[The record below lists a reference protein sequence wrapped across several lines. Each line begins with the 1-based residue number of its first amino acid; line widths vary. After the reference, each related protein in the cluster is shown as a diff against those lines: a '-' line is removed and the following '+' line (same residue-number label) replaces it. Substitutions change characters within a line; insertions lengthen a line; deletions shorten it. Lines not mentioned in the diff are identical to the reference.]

1 MRILIKNGHVIDPAA
16 KVNSRQ
22 DLLIED
28 GRVAAVGPAAGE
40 AENDAEQVIDAE
52 GRIVCP
58 GFIDIHMHEDPVLDD
73 GTIDAYSDHSIFP
86 CMLRMGVTTAVAG
99 NCGENKFHP
108 ADYLDIADRD
118 GVPVNVAMLA
128 GHEYFRHKAGC
139 ADNYSSATD
148 AQKAE
153 MAREI
158 EKSLERGC
166 AGVSYGIRYVPGM
179 DMRELQETAVGAAKS
194 GKLVSAHI
202 RDDANY
208 VFDAAREFLDTG
220 LRLGVP
226 MELSHIGSMAGFG
239 QMEAF
244 LRLVDSY
251 RLLEPRIGCD
261 CYPYAA
267 FSTNLG
273 SATYDDGWR
282 ERYQC
287 GYDAVELAEGKYKG
301 QRCTKETFDETR
313 RDFPECL
320 TVCYV
325 MRQDEVD
332 LAYSH
337 PGVMVGS
344 DGTLSTG
351 QGHPRASGTFPRV
364 LSRYVRSGK
373 LSLYDAVER
382 MTALPAKQLGF
393 VNKGSLSVGKDADI
407 VIFDAE
413 KILDKASFEDPLV
426 PPVGIDWV
434 FVNGVAAAR
443 DGEMVFDRAGRSVRI

>member
-16 KVNSRQ
+16 KVNSQQ
-22 DLLIED
+22 DLLVED
-28 GRVAAVGPAAGE
+28 GRVAAVGPAARE
-40 AENDAEQVIDAE
+40 AESRAEQVIDAA
-52 GRIVCP
+52 GRVVCP
-58 GFIDIHMHEDPVLDD
+58 GFIDIHMHEDPVMAD
-73 GTIDAYSDHSIFP
+73 GTIDAYSEHSIFP

-108 ADYLDIADRD
+108 ADYLDLADRD

-128 GHEYFRHKAGC
+128 GHEYFRHQAGC
-139 ADNYSSATD
+139 TDNYAAATKE
-148 AQKAE
+148 QKAE

-166 AGVSYGIRYVPGM
+166 VGVSYGIRYVPGM
-179 DMRELQETAVGAAKS
+179 DIQELLETAAGAAKH
-194 GKLVSAHI
+194 GKLVAAHI
-202 RDDANY
+202 RDDADF
-208 VFDAAREFLDTG
+208 VFDAAREFLDAG

-226 MELSHIGSMAGFG
+226 MEVSHIGSMAGFG

-244 LRLVDSY
+244 LGLIDSY

-273 SATYDDGWR
+273 SATYDEDWR

-301 QRCTKETFDETR
+301 QRCTKEIFDETR
-313 RDFPECL
+313 RDFPACM
-320 TVCYV
+320 TICYV

-351 QGHPRASGTFPRV
+351 QGHPRASGAFPRV
-364 LSRYVRSGK
+364 LSRYVGGGK
-373 LSLYDAVER
+373 LSLYDAIGR
-382 MTALPAKQLGF
+382 MTSMPAKQLGLSC
-393 VNKGSLSVGKDADI
+393 KGSLRVGKDADI
-407 VIFDAE
+407 VIFDPE
-413 KILDKASFEDPLV
+413 KIRDTASFEDPLS

-443 DGEMVFDRAGRSVRI
+443 DGKMVCDRAGRAVRT